1 MDFYQKIFL
10 GNLIFTVIGFL
21 VPLCFYQK
29 LNGGKNI
36 AVLSGVS
43 ASLCGLIGAGAVL
56 INNEIFS
63 YSGWIIISI
72 LNIVV
77 KIDNLAA
84 FFLLIVNFL
93 SLINFI
99 FSQGYL
105 KGQNYKNVVMLSLLN
120 LFSLSLS
127 GVILA
132 DNSLLF
138 LLFWEMMALISFV
151 LIMFEHQSTNAK
163 LNSYIYLVITHL
175 GTAFITCAFLLLY
188 LKTGSINFAD
198 YKNLGQT
205 LDGLTLN
212 ILFICALIGFGAKL
226 GIFPLHVWL
235 PRAYGLG
242 PINVIALMA
251 SVMIKTAVYGLCRF
265 YFDFL
270 GNSFLW
276 WGFFLVASGIISA
289 LYGIL
294 LAVLQ
299 NNIKRFLAY
308 SSAENM
314 GIILI
319 SMGLALIFIHFDQS
333 ALAALAFF
341 TVLFHS
347 FNHALFK
354 GLLFICGGVIF
365 TQLKSLELSKLR
377 GLNKKMPYTAICFLA
392 GVMSLASLPPFAGF
406 VSEWLLLQNLFQL
419 LFYLTNPVLR
429 LAVIF
434 TLALVLLVGGLA
446 VIGAIKNFGVAFLGK
461 TVAEATE
468 ITEKNQWFKVSQ
480 GLLVASL
487 LLLGLFPQYFMAV
500 VNNLVANYFVPLS
513 HNSLFLTIPQQAG
526 TLKDLNLALIFGSLL
541 LISVL
546 VVVLVRILFNKSKV
560 VIGETWTCGFN
571 YEEKMQYTATSFTE
585 PLLVIF
591 KKILGFERKVD
602 ISKEY
607 EYYHKKIEH
616 SFSLKVKLLQLL
628 YLPLVKMSLQFFKKV
643 RIIQNGKLRDYLSY
657 MVIALIVSLLMVW

>member
-1 MDFYQKIFL
+1 MDFYQKLFL

-212 ILFICALIGFGAKL
+212 ILFICIVTYKYLYIQYETNHRHRLSWLHFGCRK
-226 GIFPLHVWL
+226 IWSVPLE
-235 PRAYGLG
+235 P
-242 PINVIALMA
+242 
-251 SVMIKTAVYGLCRF
+251 
-265 YFDFL
+265 
-270 GNSFLW
+270 
-276 WGFFLVASGIISA
+276 
-289 LYGIL
+289 
-294 LAVLQ
+294 
-299 NNIKRFLAY
+299 
-308 SSAENM
+308 
-314 GIILI
+314 
-319 SMGLALIFIHFDQS
+319 
-333 ALAALAFF
+333 LAAD
-341 TVLFHS
+341 
-347 FNHALFK
+347 
-354 GLLFICGGVIF
+354 
-365 TQLKSLELSKLR
+365 R
-377 GLNKKMPYTAICFLA
+377 
-392 GVMSLASLPPFAGF
+392 
-406 VSEWLLLQNLFQL
+406 
-419 LFYLTNPVLR
+419 
-429 LAVIF
+429 
-434 TLALVLLVGGLA
+434 
-446 VIGAIKNFGVAFLGK
+446 
-461 TVAEATE
+461 
-468 ITEKNQWFKVSQ
+468 
-480 GLLVASL
+480 
-487 LLLGLFPQYFMAV
+487 
-500 VNNLVANYFVPLS
+500 
-513 HNSLFLTIPQQAG
+513 
-526 TLKDLNLALIFGSLL
+526 
-541 LISVL
+541 
-546 VVVLVRILFNKSKV
+546 
-560 VIGETWTCGFN
+560 
-571 YEEKMQYTATSFTE
+571 
-585 PLLVIF
+585 
-591 KKILGFERKVD
+591 
-602 ISKEY
+602 
-607 EYYHKKIEH
+607 
-616 SFSLKVKLLQLL
+616 
-628 YLPLVKMSLQFFKKV
+628 
-643 RIIQNGKLRDYLSY
+643 
-657 MVIALIVSLLMVW
+657 